1 MTPTGVKKLD
11 ENEGGC
17 IDNGLKLIPLMNPEK
32 IGINLKP
39 KSARKS
45 REKVVKPVIESLVG
59 RPNPENDFLSK
70 GTGSQENTKRRKKKL
85 KNEMDLRK
93 MRPIS
98 SYFEKKSQIL
108 QEKIEGESSP

>member
-1 MTPTGVKKLD
+1 MISFYFLLFIFYFLPFTVYFLLFTFLTPTGVKKLD

-85 KNEMDLRK
+85 KN
-93 MRPIS
+93 
-98 SYFEKKSQIL
+98 
-108 QEKIEGESSP
+108 